1 MKKIFW
7 GIIFILLAGLIAY
20 AIYYR
25 IKSKQSEENKPA
37 KSGAALIAVETVR
50 PQHRT
55 IQDKRIFSGSL
66 KPWTQIEIAPKVSGR
81 LEKLYFDIGDR
92 IENGQTIAVIDS
104 TEYRQLAAQAAAD
117 LEVAKAQLQEAK
129 VNLDLKQKDFER
141 QQELFS
147 KKATSDA
154 QFDLAESAYKAQAAT
169 YQMKQSEVLR
179 RQAILD
185 NAQLKVSDCTIK
197 AEWDDGHPRYV
208 GLRNCDEGSLI
219 QANKPLL
226 TIAEI
231 DRLMAV
237 IYVIERD
244 YPMLKI
250 DAPAKITTDAYPGVP
265 FQGKVRRIAQLLQD
279 STRQGEV
286 KLEIENSDLK
296 LKPGMFVRVELVFS
310 EKPDALV
317 IPKVCLVRRNDN
329 VGVFTVDGK
338 ELKAVFTPVQTGI
351 TGIDSVEILS
361 PDLNLPVVTL
371 GNHLLNDGSKVVIP
385 EISLMEKK

>member
-1 MKKIFW
+1 MKKLFW
-7 GIIFILLAGLIAY
+7 SIILILLVGSIAY

-25 IKSKQSEENKPA
+25 IKTKQAEDNKPA
-37 KSGAALIAVETVR
+37 KGGNALVAVETVR
-50 PQHRT
+50 PQRQV
-55 IQDKRIFSGSL
+55 IQDKRIFTGSL
-66 KPWTQIEIAPKVSGR
+66 RPWSQIEISPKVSGR

-104 TEYRQLAAQAAAD
+104 TEYRQLAAQSAAD
-117 LEVAKAQLQEAK
+117 LEVAKAQLLEAK
-129 VNLDLKQKDFER
+129 VNLDLKLKDFER

-154 QFDLAESAYKAQAAT
+154 QFDLAQSAYKAQEAT

-197 AEWDDGHPRYV
+197 AEWSDDHPRYV
-208 GLRNCDEGSLI
+208 GARNFDEGSLI

-244 YPMLKI
+244 YPMLKT
-250 DAPAKITTDAYPGVP
+250 DAPAQITTDAYPGTP
-265 FQGKVRRIAQLLQD
+265 FRGNVRRIAQLLQD

-286 KLEIENSDLK
+286 KLEVENSGLK
-296 LKPGMFVRVELVFS
+296 LKPGMFVRVELIFS
-310 EKPDALV
+310 EKPDAMV
-317 IPKVCLVRRNDN
+317 IPKVALIRRNDTI
-329 VGVFTVDGK
+329 GVFKVDGK
-338 ELKAVFTPVQTGI
+338 DMRAVFTPVETGI
-351 TGIDSVEILS
+351 AGVDSVEIIS
-361 PDLNLPVVTL
+361 PELNLPIVTL
-371 GNHLLNDGSKVVIP
+371 GNHLLNDGSKVIIP
-385 EISLMEKK
+385 DISLMEKK

>member
-1 MKKIFW
+1 MKKFFW
-7 GIIFILLAGLIAY
+7 SIIFILLIAGLAY
-20 AIYYR
+20 LIYSR
-25 IKSKQSEENKPA
+25 IQAKHDEENKPA

-50 PQHRT
+50 PQRQT
-55 IQDKRIFSGSL
+55 IEDKRIFSGSL

-117 LEVAKAQLQEAK
+117 LEVAKAQLQEAN
-129 VNLDLKQKDFER
+129 VNLDLKQKEFER

-197 AEWDDGHPRYV
+197 AEWGDDHPRYV
-208 GLRNCDEGSLI
+208 GLRNFDVGSLI

-231 DRLMAV
+231 DRLLAV

-250 DAPAKITTDAYPGVP
+250 DAPAKITTDAYPGTE
-265 FQGKVRRIAQLLQD
+265 FKGKVRRIAQLLQD

-317 IPKVCLVRRNDN
+317 IPKVCLVRRNDS
-329 VGVFTVDGK
+329 VGVFAVDGK
-338 ELKAVFTPVQTGI
+338 EMKAVFTPVQTGI

-361 PDLNLPVVTL
+361 PDLSLPVVTL
-371 GNHLLNDGSKVVIP
+371 GNHLLNEGSKVIIP